1 MGPHFSDSCRGVIVK
16 AVAIVIFFLREGEGA
31 LKSLR
36 LGDRCK
42 NILMCKECHISIS
55 ITSNWIIH
63 KMLQPFE
70 TLLATGSISE
80 FKICSIDLFLVEF
93 KVKLIIIVIYL
104 SLD

>member
-1 MGPHFSDSCRGVIVK
+1 MGPHFSDSCRGVIVI
-16 AVAIVIFFLREGEGA
+16 AVAIVIFFLREGGGGA

-42 NILMCKECHISIS
+42 NMLMCKECHISIS

-70 TLLATGSISE
+70 TLLVTGSISE
-80 FKICSIDLFLVEF
+80 CKICSKTCFG
-93 KVKLIIIVIYL
+93 
-104 SLD
+104 

>member
-1 MGPHFSDSCRGVIVK
+1 MGPHFSDSCRGVIVI

-70 TLLATGSISE
+70 TLLVTGSISE
-80 FKICSIDLFLVEF
+80 FKICSKTCFWLNS
-93 KVKLIIIVIYL
+93 KL
-104 SLD
+104 S

>member
-1 MGPHFSDSCRGVIVK
+1 MGPHFSDSCRGVIVI
-16 AVAIVIFFLREGEGA
+16 AVAIVIFFLREGEGV

-70 TLLATGSISE
+70 TLLVTGSISE
-80 FKICSIDLFLVEF
+80 FKICSKTCFWLNS
-93 KVKLIIIVIYL
+93 KL
-104 SLD
+104 S

>member
-1 MGPHFSDSCRGVIVK
+1 MGPHFSDSCRGVIVI
-16 AVAIVIFFLREGEGA
+16 AVAIVIFLLREGEGA

-70 TLLATGSISE
+70 TLLVTGSISE
-80 FKICSIDLFLVEF
+80 FKICSKTCFWLNSR
-93 KVKLIIIVIYL
+93 L
-104 SLD
+104 S

>member
-1 MGPHFSDSCRGVIVK
+1 MGPHFSDSCRGVIVI

-70 TLLATGSISE
+70 TLLVTGSISE
-80 FKICSIDLFLVEF
+80 FKICSKTCFWLNSR
-93 KVKLIIIVIYL
+93 L
-104 SLD
+104 S